1 MACILLVE
9 DDDDLRDALSGILED
24 AGHTVIEASDGA
36 SVGNLM
42 SDHIPDAVVS
52 DLIMDGVEGIET
64 IRRVRDASAETPILT
79 ISGNAMYLN
88 NSAKLGA
95 TAVLLKPFPANVF
108 LSTVEELLQTRE
120 VA

>member
-9 DDDDLRDALSGILED
+9 DDDDLRDALSGILEG
-24 AGHTVIEASDGA
+24 AGHRVVEAANGGN
-36 SVGNLM
+36 VGTIM
-42 SDHIPDAVVS
+42 SDHSPDVVVS
-52 DLIMDGVEGIET
+52 DLVMDGAEGIET
-64 IRRVRDASAETPILT
+64 IRRVRDASVETPILT

-108 LSTVEELLQTRE
+108 LSTVEELLQTPE